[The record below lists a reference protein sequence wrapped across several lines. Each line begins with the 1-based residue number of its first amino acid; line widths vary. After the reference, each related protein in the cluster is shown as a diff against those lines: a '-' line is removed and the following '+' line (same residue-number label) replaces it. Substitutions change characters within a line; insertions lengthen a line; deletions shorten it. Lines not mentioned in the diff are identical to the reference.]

1 MVCSARGASCW
12 VVVGWL
18 PKVLMQRSRGLGA
31 TFQPAYYG
39 CHAPEG
45 DKMCW
50 MICR

>member
-18 PKVLMQRSRGLGA
+18 PKVLMQCGRGPEA
-31 TFQPAYYG
+31 TFWPIVDAISL
-39 CHAPEG
+39 
-45 DKMCW
+45 KVVRMCW